1 MLSILIPTYNY
12 NVFSL
17 VKELVE
23 QLLKLDIDYEIIC
36 LDDGSKITFL
46 ENEAINSLK
55 NCTYSSNETNL
66 GRASNLNKLVEK
78 AKFNH
83 CLLLEADAFPE
94 NKNYVSNYI
103 STIKNG
109 VEVAFG
115 GVIYND
121 AKPKNNSL
129 LRWIYGRK
137 RETRNL
143 DFRIKNPY
151 NIVFSWNLLISKEVF
166 QKFPF
171 DASIKDYGFEDFIFL
186 KKLKENKIPIH
197 QIDNNC
203 IHQNEET
210 SIEFIKKYN
219 YSLQN
224 LKKLIDSNQLN
235 YEDTSLSALYLKIKK
250 LKLDNLVTFTFKISK
265 NLIIKNL
272 TSRYCSLFLFDFYK
286 LGYFCLLNKNK
297 HV

>member
-17 VKELVE
+17 VKELVD
-23 QLLKLDIDYEIIC
+23 QTSKLNIDFEIIC
-36 LDDGSKITFL
+36 LDDGSKITFV
-46 ENEAINSLK
+46 ENEAINQLK
-55 NCTYSSNETNL
+55 NCSFSSNETNL

-94 NKNYVSNYI
+94 NENYIKKYVSLINENI
-103 STIKNG
+103 TI
-109 VEVAFG
+109 AFG
-115 GVIYND
+115 GVIYSNE
-121 AKPKNNSL
+121 KPKNNSL
-129 LRWIYGRK
+129 LRWIYGHK
-137 RETRNL
+137 RESKNL
-143 DFRIKNPY
+143 DFRLKNQY

-186 KKLKENKIPIH
+186 KKLKENAVPIH
-197 QIDNNC
+197 QIENNC
-203 IHQNEET
+203 IHKNEET

-224 LKKLIDSNQLN
+224 LKKLIDSEQLQ
-235 YEDTSLSALYLKIKK
+235 YEDTSLSALYLKINK
-250 LKLDNLVTFTFKISK
+250 LKLDGLVTFLFKISK
-265 NLIIKNL
+265 KIIIKNL

>member
-17 VKELVE
+17 VKELAK
-23 QLLKLDIDYEIIC
+23 QTSKLNIDFEIIC
-36 LDDGSKITFL
+36 LDDGSKVIFI
-46 ENEAINSLK
+46 ENEAINHLK
-55 NCTYSSNETNL
+55 NCSFSVNETNV

-78 AKFNH
+78 AKYNH

-94 NKNYVSNYI
+94 NENFIKKYVSLINENI
-103 STIKNG
+103 NI
-109 VEVAFG
+109 AFG
-115 GVIYND
+115 GVIYSNK
-121 AKPKNNSL
+121 KPKADSL
-129 LRWIYGRK
+129 LRWIYGHK
-137 RETRNL
+137 RESKNL
-143 DFRIKNPY
+143 DSRLKNPH
-151 NIVFSWNLLISKEVF
+151 NIVFSWNLLISKKLF

-171 DASIKDYGFEDFIFL
+171 DTYIKDYGFEDFIFL
-186 KKLKENKIPIH
+186 KKLKENGVLIH

-224 LKKLIDSNQLN
+224 LKKLIDSNQLQ
-235 YEDTSLSALYLKIKK
+235 YEETSLSALYLKIKK
-250 LKLDNLVTFTFKISK
+250 LKLDGLVIFLFKLSK
-265 NLIIKNL
+265 KLIIKNL
-272 TSRYCSLFLFDFYK
+272 TSRYCKLFLFDIYK
-286 LGYFCLLNKNK
+286 LGYFCLHNQKK

>member
-103 STIKNG
+103 STIKKG
-109 VEVAFG
+109 IDVAFG
-115 GVIYND
+115 GVIYSD

-265 NLIIKNL
+265 NIIIKNL